1 MKKALLIL
9 SALILISLASA
20 TSTQITVLT
29 IPNAEV
35 TINILNS
42 NYESLQSFVVNA
54 SSSGQATATTTVDSS
69 SMIISIIIRDFGS
82 IVKGPKKFE
91 GYSTGSP
98 IVIDMTDTTTTTTP
112 PPATTPNTTTTT
124 TTTNTTTTNTTNT
137 TTTPPAT
144 TNTTT
149 TTTNSTKNNSSM
161 LGYLSKSLSSL
172 GSGIKNNYIY
182 ILIGLGAI
190 IIIIVIIFIIK
201 KFWGKIH
208 LGKDPEDKEIV
219 ETEKK
224 VKYLQRE
231 VDIIKARKS
240 RLQELNKKF
249 KNLQKELKV
258 LKVQENI

>member
-137 TTTPPAT
+137 TTT
-144 TNTTT
+144 